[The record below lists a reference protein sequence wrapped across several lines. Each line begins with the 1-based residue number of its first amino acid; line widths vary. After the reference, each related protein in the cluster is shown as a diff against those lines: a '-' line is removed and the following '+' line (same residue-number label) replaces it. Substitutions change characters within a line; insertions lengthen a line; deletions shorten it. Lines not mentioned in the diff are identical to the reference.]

1 MTADTTPFRI
11 ERAREPDVPLLRRLI
26 SELADYE
33 QLSHAMRA
41 TDESLRAALFGPRPA
56 AEAVIAYAD
65 DEAAGFALFFQN
77 FSTFEGKP
85 GLYLEDLFVRPA
97 WRHRGAGFALL
108 RHLAAIAVERDYGRM
123 EWSVLDWNELALEF
137 YRRIG
142 AQPLDDWTIHRLAG
156 EKLRTLAR

>member
-1 MTADTTPFRI
+1 M
-11 ERAREPDVPLLRRLI
+11 LRQLI

-33 QLSHAMRA
+33 KLSHAMRA
-41 TDESLRAALFGPRPA
+41 TDENLRVALFGARPA

-65 DEAAGFALFFQN
+65 GEAAGFALFFQN

-85 GLYLEDLFVRPA
+85 GLYLEDLFVRRS
-97 WRHRGAGFALL
+97 WRHKGAGFALFK
-108 RHLAAIAVERDYGRM
+108 HLAAIAVERDYGRM
-123 EWSVLDWNELALEF
+123 EWSVLAWNELALEF

-142 AQPLDDWTIHRLAG
+142 AQPLDDWTIYRLTG